1 MELGARDA
9 RRRPGHGYPG
19 VVHTA
24 FVTFA
29 EAGSFELGTDGPTA
43 ILVGMDGSPTS
54 LRAGAYAAGLA
65 RRQHAR
71 LVAVFVGPLAS
82 LSTAAPMSGAAVA
95 VAQGEAFDETSEE
108 LRRLVEEGAR
118 DRGIFATF
126 VARRGDPFS
135 ELPRVA
141 DEIRADAVVVG
152 ASAQAGHRFIG
163 SLPPPPPP
171 PPPAP
176 APPAPRPPPRHAQ
189 RA

>member
-9 RRRPGHGYPG
+9 RRRAGHGYPG

-108 LRRLVEEGAR
+108 LRRLVAEGAS
-118 DRGIFATF
+118 DRCIFATF

-135 ELPRVA
+135 ELRRVA

-152 ASAQAGHRFIG
+152 ASAQAGHRVIG
-163 SLPPPPPP
+163 SLGGRLGAAGRRPGPRVPL
-171 PPPAP
+171 PA
-176 APPAPRPPPRHAQ
+176 PRHAQ